1 MNINSM
7 KHLTIICVFAISFT
21 YLCGS
26 VMAQEAMTLTLDESI
41 QTALKNNPS
50 LRSAE
55 EKVKTAEQK
64 VNEAKASFMPSI
76 SGSGTYTYLGVIP
89 EVDFDISSL
98 LSGMGGMPPQGAPS
112 ENGTSS
118 SGGGIPLGYEDN
130 YNLGISLQQPL
141 FTWGKISNAYKQSK
155 YSFEAEK
162 QGLETVKQQVI
173 FDTTQAFYGVL
184 LTQELVNVTSLAVD
198 QVKAHVKVAQDL
210 VNAGM
215 ATNFDL
221 LRAKV
226 QLANIQSQLI
236 KMQNMQRL
244 AKDGFKMTAGL
255 NLDAEINLKGSFT
268 YNPVELELS
277 NLLEI
282 AMRNRSEIK
291 QLDLQ
296 EMMGNK
302 IVSIVKAGNK
312 PNLALAG
319 NYGYQSYADKIG
331 DLFDGD
337 EWENS
342 WNISLALSVPIFDG
356 FATKARVKQA
366 KSAVKQIQIGKEQ
379 LTDGI
384 TLEVRSAYMNFM
396 EAKELLKVQ
405 QETVQQ
411 AQESI
416 RIANLQYKNGMLT
429 TVELMDAEL
438 ALIQAQT
445 NYTNALNDYVVA
457 IAKLEKATASK
468 LN

>member
-7 KHLTIICVFAISFT
+7 KHLTIICVFAISLS

-26 VMAQEAMTLTLDESI
+26 LMAQEVMTLTLDESI

-76 SGSGTYTYLGVIP
+76 SGSGTYTYMGVIP
-89 EVDFDISSL
+89 EMDFDISSL
-98 LSGMGGMPPQGAPS
+98 LGGMGGLPQGAPS
-112 ENGTSS
+112 ESSASS

-130 YNLGISLQQPL
+130 YNLGVSLQQPL

-155 YSFEAEK
+155 YSLEAEK
-162 QGLETVKQQVI
+162 YGLEIVKQQTI

-184 LTQELVNVTSLAVD
+184 LTQELVNVTRLAVD
-198 QVKAHVKVAQDL
+198 QVNAHVKVAQDL

-236 KMQNMQRL
+236 KMQNMQKL

-255 NLDAEINLKGSFT
+255 DLNAEIDLKGGFT
-268 YNPVELELS
+268 YNPIELELS
-277 NLLEI
+277 NLLEM
-282 AMRNRSEIK
+282 AMRNRPEIK
-291 QLDLQ
+291 QLGFQ

-302 IVSIVKAGNK
+302 IVSLAKAGNK

-342 WNISLALSVPIFDG
+342 WNITLALSVPIFDG

-384 TLEVRSAYMNFM
+384 TLEVRSAYMSFT
-396 EAKELLKVQ
+396 EANELLKVQ

-411 AQESI
+411 AQESL
-416 RIANLQYKNGMLT
+416 RIANLRFKNGMLT
-429 TVELMDAEL
+429 SVELMDTEL
-438 ALIQAQT
+438 ALTQAQT
-445 NYTNALNDYVVA
+445 NYTNALNDYIIA